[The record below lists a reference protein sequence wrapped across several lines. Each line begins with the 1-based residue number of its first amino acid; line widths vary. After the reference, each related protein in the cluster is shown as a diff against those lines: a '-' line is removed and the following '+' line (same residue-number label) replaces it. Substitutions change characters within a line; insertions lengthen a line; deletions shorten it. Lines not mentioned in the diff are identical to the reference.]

1 MSSRFDVIVVGCGG
15 MGAASAWQL
24 ASRGKSV
31 LALERFNVP
40 HAMGS
45 SHGVNRIIRLA
56 YYEDPSY
63 VPLLY
68 RAYELWRE
76 LQAAAGEQLLHITG
90 SIDASLPDGEVF
102 SGALRACELHNLDHT
117 VLTSAELTQRFPGYR
132 LPEGHL
138 ALYQP
143 EGGFLLAERSVVA
156 FANAALAA
164 GATIRAREQVLGWD
178 ATDAGVTVRTAKE
191 SYEADQLVLTAGA
204 WNGSFSV
211 ELAPLLT
218 PERQVLAWLQPLK
231 RDDFLPERFPVFNLT
246 VEEGRYYGFPVS
258 GIPGF
263 KVGRYHHREEII
275 DPDNFDREP
284 NDQDEA
290 ILRQFTE
297 RYFPAAA
304 GPVMSMASCIFTNTP
319 DEHFVIDRSREND
332 RVVLVS
338 PCSGHGFKFCTV
350 VGEIVADLVID
361 GSTRH
366 DTSLFALNRFD
377 ANAG

>member
-1 MSSRFDVIVVGCGG
+1 MTSQFDVIVVGCGG

-63 VPLLY
+63 VPLLH

-76 LQAAAGEQLLHITG
+76 LQAGAGEQLLHITG
-90 SIDASLPDGEVF
+90 SIDASQPDGEVF
-102 SGALRACELHNLDHT
+102 SGALEACELHNLEHT
-117 VLTSAELTQRFPGYR
+117 VLTSAELAQRFPGYR

-143 EGGFLLAERSVVA
+143 EGGFLLSERSVVA
-156 FANAALAA
+156 FANAAMAA
-164 GATIRAREQVLGWD
+164 GAVVRAQEQVLEWN
-178 ATDAGVTVRTAKE
+178 ATGDKVTVRTVKGT
-191 SYEADQLVLTAGA
+191 YEADQLVLTAGA
-204 WNGSFSV
+204 WNGKLSAD
-211 ELAPLLT
+211 LAALLS
-218 PERQVLAWLQPLK
+218 PERQVLAWFQPLELG
-231 RDDFLPERFPVFNLT
+231 DFLPSRFPVFNLT
-246 VEEGRYYGFPVS
+246 VDEGRYYGFPVS
-258 GIPGF
+258 TIPGF

-275 DPDNFDREP
+275 DPDDFDREP
-284 NDQDEA
+284 NEEDEA

-319 DEHFVIDRSREND
+319 DEHFVIDRSRESD

-350 VGEIVADLVID
+350 VGEIVADLVIN

-366 DTSLFALNRFD
+366 DTSLFSLSRFG